1 MEYFIYLFLFFK
13 LPKYDNTFTGDLYI
27 MELYRT
33 LFCIF
38 QAWNLKKKF
47 TLLKEF
53 SKVGH

>member
-1 MEYFIYLFLFFK
+1 MEYFIYLFLFLK
-13 LPKYDNTFTGDLYI
+13 LPKYDNAFTELYI
-27 MELYRT
+27 MELYGT

-38 QAWNLKKKF
+38 QAWNLKKF